1 MMKVMWVTQGIPRGA
16 SDIWLGTHSDASV
29 WCSICTW
36 HRHEKAHNDCNA
48 EFYHTVVHLCRFQK
62 VSDKILWHQKRAST
76 ICIHTSNDPHTT
88 HNKSGT
94 KVGPHLCSVIY
105 QYIFYLLLNG
115 IIRIAAGSSFQKLEK
130 QVASSYQ
137 SKRATIFLII
147 AYLLLF
153 REKTFFNCIA
163 G

>member
-76 ICIHTSNDPHTT
+76 TCIHTSNDPHTT

-94 KVGPHLCSVIY
+94 KVGPHLCSVILSSIL
-105 QYIFYLLLNG
+105 YISQKKKGRTKVGPHLCSVISVYFLSPPQWNNTNSSRVFVSK
-115 IIRIAAGSSFQKLEK
+115 IRKAGS
-130 QVASSYQ
+130 
-137 SKRATIFLII
+137 
-147 AYLLLF
+147 
-153 REKTFFNCIA
+153 
-163 G
+163 

>member
-1 MMKVMWVTQGIPRGA
+1 MIFDWAHIPMLVSGVAYARGTATRRHTMIVMQNFIILLCTYVDFKRSQTKFCGIK
-16 SDIWLGTHSDASV
+16 SV
-29 WCSICTW
+29 QAPHAYIQAMTPILPTTRVGQKWAPTC
-36 HRHEKAHNDCNA
+36 
-48 EFYHTVVHLCRFQK
+48 VVL
-62 VSDKILWHQKRAST
+62 
-76 ICIHTSNDPHTT
+76 
-88 HNKSGT
+88 
-94 KVGPHLCSVIY
+94 Y

-137 SKRATIFLII
+137 SKRATIFLI
-147 AYLLLF
+147 AYLLFQLLF